1 MRISFS
7 LLLIS
12 SLALPIIAREG
23 DWALKIGVSYREL
36 GDIDMK
42 SYDFVSSDP
51 LLQNSEYINGAR
63 RLVEGS
69 GYETFVLDNSLL
81 IQNNGLGDVSLDRI
95 LASSNDSATLNAEAG
110 VSIGMEHVLSEVGES
125 EIAVDLTLN
134 YTGTDTKVNRKG
146 NPATDLFTATRPAA
160 PGGEVHSASAAGPNS
175 IHEDNPHTTAGTSTL
190 ELDVDVL
197 TLGLGMKAIYDA
209 DFFRLTAGAGPTVN
223 LAYTQ
228 TQQADTVTWLHDG
241 SPLYSTP
248 GDGNSDESFDILLGG
263 YVNVAAEMVFD
274 ARWGLGAE
282 YRYDHTFGQAETDH
296 VEADLDGSSGSF
308 FLFMRY

>member
-42 SYDFVSSDP
+42 SYDFVNPNP
-51 LLQNSEYINGAR
+51 LLQNSDYINGER
-63 RLVEGS
+63 VPVPDS
-69 GYETFVLDNSLL
+69 GHATLVLDNSLYV
-81 IQNNGLGDVSLDRI
+81 QYNVGGVSLDRI
-95 LASSNDSATLNAEAG
+95 SASGDDSGTLNAEAG

-134 YTGTDTKVNRKG
+134 YTGTDSKIKRMGVV
-146 NPATDLFTATRPAA
+146 ASDLFTATAA
-160 PGGEVHSASAAGPNS
+160 PSDNGDVHLVSVPATESVEKGTK
-175 IHEDNPHTTAGTSTL
+175 TTEGTSTF

-228 TQQADTVTWLHDG
+228 TQQSDTVNWLHDG
-241 SPLYSTP
+241 SELYSTS